1 MSFLKL
7 KMGNLQV
14 EKNGIETF
22 YISFLLNVWMILD
35 NFL

>member
-1 MSFLKL
+1 MW
-7 KMGNLQV
+7 NLQV

-22 YISFLLNVWMILD
+22 YIIFLLNVWMILD